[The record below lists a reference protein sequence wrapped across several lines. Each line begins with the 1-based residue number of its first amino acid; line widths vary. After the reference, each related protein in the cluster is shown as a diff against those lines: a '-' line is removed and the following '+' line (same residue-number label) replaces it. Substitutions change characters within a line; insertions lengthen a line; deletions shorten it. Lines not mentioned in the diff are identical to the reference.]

1 MRWAD
6 MPLCGL
12 HDHVIC
18 AKHYLFGQAK
28 PGLPEFADAVLIN
41 CNCIQDTHLA
51 SSRLGRPPAI
61 SVLQRE
67 RQALI
72 IGWF

>member
-1 MRWAD
+1 MRWPD

-28 PGLPEFADAVLIN
+28 PGLPEFADVCGGDLTN
-41 CNCIQDTHLA
+41 
-51 SSRLGRPPAI
+51 LGIRPG
-61 SVLQRE
+61 SMLN
-67 RQALI
+67 
-72 IGWF
+72 

>member
-1 MRWAD
+1 MRWPN

-28 PGLPEFADAVLIN
+28 PGLPEFADAMWLKLHHN
-41 CNCIQDTHLA
+41 FNHSL
-51 SSRLGRPPAI
+51 SSNTARLVQP
-61 SVLQRE
+61 Q
-67 RQALI
+67 
-72 IGWF
+72 

>member
-1 MRWAD
+1 

-28 PGLPEFADAVLIN
+28 PGLPEFADELSLVLHIAVICFFMYRNLLRVA
-41 CNCIQDTHLA
+41 HE
-51 SSRLGRPPAI
+51 SRMEA
-61 SVLQRE
+61 
-67 RQALI
+67 
-72 IGWF
+72 

>member
-1 MRWAD
+1 MAMYSKACNEMRWAD

-28 PGLPEFADAVLIN
+28 PGLPEFADDVLLPL
-41 CNCIQDTHLA
+41 T
-51 SSRLGRPPAI
+51 
-61 SVLQRE
+61 V
-67 RQALI
+67 
-72 IGWF
+72 